1 VVGESMEPTL
11 INGDNVLMEK
21 LSYIAGKPKRY
32 DIVVFPRDG
41 ALLIKRVYGLPGE
54 NIRIDESGMIYIN
67 GEPLDDRHA
76 HEIMDNPG
84 LAGGDG
90 VTLDKGE
97 YFVLGDNRNNSV
109 DSRYEMVGA
118 VSKKDIRG
126 RVVWRLTPFD
136 RLGKIK

>member
-1 VVGESMEPTL
+1 
-11 INGDNVLMEK
+11 
-21 LSYIAGKPKRY
+21 
-32 DIVVFPRDG
+32 
-41 ALLIKRVYGLPGE
+41 
-54 NIRIDESGMIYIN
+54 MIYIN